1 MTLPTATT
9 SPGTGRT
16 AYVALLALSTLGTL
30 SSTIMTAPIN
40 EIARSLDATP
50 SQIVVAVSAFTL
62 AMVLASPLAGWTCER
77 FGTKRVLLAA
87 LVLMVVAQL
96 GASTSG
102 SLVELVA
109 WRALQGIAC
118 SAIPPAVQQTL
129 ARHWAHRRAQAMAA
143 WASAIGVG
151 QALGP
156 PLGGAVAD
164 LLGWRAVFAT
174 HAALSIVLFVLVVW
188 RVPTVRAGRPPMHVT
203 GMTTLVVG
211 VGALVVSFTWAGQG
225 GSAVVGASLVGVG
238 VAALVAHA
246 VLALRSPRAFVPARL
261 LIERRYR
268 RSTAAAATSMACLGV
283 VIVSTPLHLGR
294 DWGLGP
300 GAIGAT
306 TLALAAAITV
316 FAPWSAR
323 LGRRWS
329 PRSVLGGSLG
339 VLATGMLLLAAVGSH
354 EYRAVVLAG
363 TVVVLALTGAAIG
376 IVQAGSALGVMRS
389 DAASGTSSGAALG
402 IHNMMRFSGLAA
414 GYAWVATTWPTG
426 SLWWVYGGPVV
437 LVGATLMVLA
447 GPPAAPTEDATSTA
461 GLTR

>member
-1 MTLPTATT
+1 MTARTDTTA
-9 SPGTGRT
+9 SPDTGRT
-16 AYVALLALSTLGTL
+16 AYVVLLALSTLGTL

-40 EIARSLDATP
+40 VIARSLDATP

-77 FGTKRVLLAA
+77 FGTKRVLLGS
-87 LVLMVVAQL
+87 LVLMVVAQS
-96 GASTSG
+96 GAAFSG

-109 WRALQGIAC
+109 WRALQGVAC
-118 SAIPPAVQQTL
+118 SVIPPAVQQTL

-143 WASAIGVG
+143 WTSAIGVG

-174 HAALSIVLFVLVVW
+174 HAALSVVLLVLVVW
-188 RVPTVRAGRPPMHVT
+188 RVPTVRAGRPPLHVT

-238 VAALVAHA
+238 VVALVAHA
-246 VLALRSPRAFVPARL
+246 ALALRSPRAFVPARL
-261 LIERRYR
+261 LVERRYR
-268 RSTAAAATSMACLGV
+268 RSTAVAATSMACLGV

-306 TLALAAAITV
+306 TLALAAAISV
-316 FAPWSAR
+316 FAPWSTR
-323 LGRRWS
+323 LSLRWS
-329 PRSVLGGSLG
+329 PRSVLRSSL
-339 VLATGMLLLAAVGSH
+339 VALAVAFLLLAAVGSTD
-354 EYRAVVLAG
+354 YRAVVLVG
-363 TVVVLALTGAAIG
+363 TVGVLILTGASIG
-376 IVQAGSALGVMRS
+376 VAQAGAALGVMRS
-389 DAASGTSSGAALG
+389 DAASGTSGGAALG

-437 LVGATLMVLA
+437 LLGATLLVLA
-447 GPPAAPTEDATSTA
+447 GPPAVPIDDGARERTS
-461 GLTR
+461 